1 MFQKTFTVAILF
13 AALAAAAPLS
23 VHAQG
28 DLKIGAIRTAD
39 IVLESP
45 QFKAG
50 AERMKA
56 EFERRQADLQ
66 AGAKKFQEDA
76 EKFQREADFMANDAR
91 ATREKDLNSRR
102 IDLGLQQRQL
112 QEDMQNRDRE
122 LTEDMRER
130 INAVI
135 TEVAG
140 ELGYD
145 LVVQDP
151 AFASE
156 AMDITDEV
164 LQRLKAKP

>member
-1 MFQKTFTVAILF
+1 MLQKIVTVGALFT
-13 AALAAAAPLS
+13 ALVVAPLS

-28 DLKIGAIRTAD
+28 KIGAIRTAD

-56 EFERRQADLQ
+56 EFERRQNDLQ
-66 AGAKKFQEDA
+66 ANAKKFQEDV

-91 ATREKDLNSRR
+91 AAREKDLNSRR

-112 QEDMQNRDRE
+112 QEDIQNRDRE
-122 LTEDMRER
+122 LTQQMRER

-135 TEVAG
+135 VEVAQ
-140 ELGYD
+140 ELKYD

-151 AFASE
+151 AFASD
-156 AMDITDEV
+156 AMDLTDEV
-164 LQRLKAKP
+164 LKRLKAKP

>member
-1 MFQKTFTVAILF
+1 MFQKIITVGTLLT
-13 AALAAAAPLS
+13 ALIVAPMS
-23 VHAQG
+23 VYAQG
-28 DLKIGAIRTAD
+28 KIGAIRTAD

-56 EFERRQADLQ
+56 EFERRQNDLQ
-66 AGAKKFQEDA
+66 ANAKKFQEDA

-122 LTEDMRER
+122 LTQQMRDR
-130 INAVI
+130 INEVI
-135 TEVAG
+135 VDVAR
-140 ELGYD
+140 ELKYD

-151 AFASE
+151 AYASE
-156 AMDITDEV
+156 SMDITDEV
-164 LQRLKAKP
+164 LKRLKAKP

>member
-1 MFQKTFTVAILF
+1 MLQKIVTTTALFT
-13 AALAAAAPLS
+13 ALVMAPATVL
-23 VHAQG
+23 AQG
-28 DLKIGAIRTAD
+28 KIGAIRTAD
-39 IVLESP
+39 IVLQSP

-56 EFERRQADLQ
+56 EFERRQNDLQ
-66 AGAKKFQEDA
+66 ANAKKFQEDV

-91 ATREKDLNSRR
+91 ANREKDLNSRR

-122 LTEDMRER
+122 LTQQMRDR
-130 INAVI
+130 INDVI
-135 TEVAG
+135 VEVAK
-140 ELGYD
+140 ELKYD

-151 AFASE
+151 AYAAD

-164 LQRLKAKP
+164 LKRLKAKP

>member
-1 MFQKTFTVAILF
+1 MLQKIVTTTALVTALVMAPATVL
-13 AALAAAAPLS
+13 
-23 VHAQG
+23 AQG
-28 DLKIGAIRTAD
+28 KIGAIRTAD
-39 IVLESP
+39 IVLQSP

-56 EFERRQADLQ
+56 EFERRQNDLQ
-66 AGAKKFQEDA
+66 ANAKKFQEDV

-91 ATREKDLNSRR
+91 ANREKDLNSRR

-122 LTEDMRER
+122 LTQQMRDR
-130 INAVI
+130 INDVI
-135 TEVAG
+135 VEVAK
-140 ELGYD
+140 ELKYD

-151 AFASE
+151 AYAAD

-164 LQRLKAKP
+164 LKRLKAKP